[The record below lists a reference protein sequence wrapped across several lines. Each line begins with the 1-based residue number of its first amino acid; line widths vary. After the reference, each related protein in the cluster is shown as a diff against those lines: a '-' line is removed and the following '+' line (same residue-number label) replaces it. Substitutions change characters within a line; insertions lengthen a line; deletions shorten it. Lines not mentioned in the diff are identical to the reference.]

1 MGAACSA
8 GAMGGRISSEEY
20 SENQKMELKP
30 KTKLKTARSFGRLR
44 KNNWKPSNPQPPSS
58 ATSES
63 AGSRFS
69 FSGDFNS
76 SSPRLSGDDKIPQKG
91 SFLGRTSFAGLEK
104 AVDVLDALGS
114 GMANLNSSGF
124 LTGKVAKGNKI
135 SILAFEVANTIT
147 RGANVMNSLSEE
159 NVKFIKEEV
168 IPSEGVQ
175 HLVSTNMKVL
185 LSLAASDKREEL
197 YIFCKEVVRFG
208 NLCKDPQWHNLDRF
222 FAKLD
227 SENAVYRQQREQ
239 AQAKMDELI
248 SLAQHTSELYHE
260 LNAFDR
266 FEQDYR
272 QKVDEMKSLNLP
284 RKGEHL
290 MILHDELRQQKK
302 IVMALKRKSLWSR
315 KLEEVVEKLV
325 DIVCFIHQE
334 ILEVFGTGGVKAS
347 ENVDTST
354 QRLGSAGLALHYANI
369 INQIDNIASRPTSLP
384 PTIRDTL
391 YHGLPTSVKTAL
403 RSSLRKLNPKNQTD
417 VPQTKAE
424 MERILEWL
432 SPMAA
437 NTLKGHQGF
446 GWVGEWANASID
458 FNKNSAGN
466 GNLIRLQTLY
476 HADKEKMDSCILKL
490 VTLLHRLIS
499 GVKRQD
505 YGLRTLPLQSPSKK
519 ILLLH
524 SAMKKFPSPYDGSKA
539 LRVELSEEEQ
549 VLLERI
555 SMRKLIPGISKS
567 QEFAKNGQKMSKS
580 WRWSRSMESSP
591 YKESTKT
598 LHPELL
604 DGDEFHMRSGG
615 LEAPF

>member
-20 SENQKMELKP
+20 SENHKMELKP

-44 KNNWKPSNPQPPSS
+44 KNNLKPSDPQFPSS
-58 ATSES
+58 ARSES

-69 FSGDFNS
+69 FSGDLN
-76 SSPRLSGDDKIPQKG
+76 SPRLSGDDKIPQKG
-91 SFLGRTSFAGLEK
+91 SFLGRASFAGLEK

-135 SILAFEVANTIT
+135 LILAFEVANTIT

-347 ENVDTST
+347 ENVDKST

-384 PTIRDTL
+384 PNIRDTL
-391 YHGLPTSVKTAL
+391 YHGLPMSVKTAL
-403 RSSLRKLNPKNQTD
+403 RSSLRKLNPKNETD
-417 VPQTKAE
+417 VPQIKAE

-458 FNKNSAGN
+458 FNKNTAGN

-524 SAMKKFPSPYDGSKA
+524 SAMKKFPSPYDGSKS
-539 LRVELSEEEQ
+539 LRVELSEEERI
-549 VLLERI
+549 LLERI
-555 SMRKLIPGISKS
+555 SVRKLIPGISKS

-598 LHPELL
+598 RRLELL
-604 DGDEFHMRSGG
+604 EGDEFNMRSGG

>member
-1 MGAACSA
+1 MGAACSV

-20 SENQKMELKP
+20 SENHKMELKP

-44 KNNWKPSNPQPPSS
+44 KNNLKPSDPQFPSS
-58 ATSES
+58 AGSES

-69 FSGDFNS
+69 FSGDLN
-76 SSPRLSGDDKIPQKG
+76 SPRLSGDDKIPQKG
-91 SFLGRTSFAGLEK
+91 SFLGRASFAGLEK

-135 SILAFEVANTIT
+135 LILAFEVANTIT

-347 ENVDTST
+347 ENVDKST

-384 PTIRDTL
+384 PNIRDTL
-391 YHGLPTSVKTAL
+391 YHGLPMSVKTAL
-403 RSSLRKLNPKNQTD
+403 RSSLRKLNAKNETD
-417 VPQTKAE
+417 VPQIKAE

-446 GWVGEWANASID
+446 GWVGEWANGSID
-458 FNKNSAGN
+458 FNKNTAGN

-524 SAMKKFPSPYDGSKA
+524 SAMKKFPSPYDGSKS
-539 LRVELSEEEQ
+539 LRVELSEEERI
-549 VLLERI
+549 LLERI
-555 SMRKLIPGISKS
+555 SVRKLIPGISKS

-598 LHPELL
+598 RRLELL
-604 DGDEFHMRSGG
+604 EGDEFNMRSGG